1 MGSNSHKNISLQ
13 ETLGYEKISNYNEI
27 PNDMDIED
35 IIKDCLSCLEK
46 GENLRQK
53 IQNRTEELSIIADKM
68 DQELV
73 RN

>member
-1 MGSNSHKNISLQ
+1 
-13 ETLGYEKISNYNEI
+13 
-27 PNDMDIED
+27 MDIED